1 MNRSIPTAML
11 LAALMTMGACGPG
24 APGTVPANPP
34 DASPPSP
41 GPSNTNANAG
51 DVNPEHPSAGKNEYR
66 PDSITDVKP
75 GADGNSSPRTQ

>member
-1 MNRSIPTAML
+1 MNRNTASGIL
-11 LAALMTMGACGPG
+11 LVTLIALVGCGPK
-24 APGTVPANPP
+24 APGTVPASPP

-41 GPSNTNANAG
+41 GPSNTNAG

-75 GADGNSSPRTQ
+75 GADGNSAPRTQ